1 MKHQSLRSMSL
12 KGFEPPPHGLEG
24 RCSIQLSYRLTTSD
38 SLDVTLHFHADCC
51 QRAIV
56 YHMSLEIAST
66 FFKFLVLFCTFFAAF
81 SKFLIPEPEKGCAK
95 AVTKPSSAAESA
107 VECTV
112 ESSVESTA
120 AAGKTGAVYCPRP
133 YGTWCQRAGY
143 PWACRG
149 LT

>member
-1 MKHQSLRSMSL
+1 MSL
-12 KGFEPPPHGLEG
+12 KGFEPPTHGLEG

-81 SKFLIPEPEKGCAK
+81 SKFLIPEPEKRLRQGCDK
-95 AVTKPSSAAESA
+95 AII
-107 VECTV
+107 
-112 ESSVESTA
+112 
-120 AAGKTGAVYCPRP
+120 
-133 YGTWCQRAGY
+133 
-143 PWACRG
+143 CRRICR
-149 LT
+149 